1 MSLLNDIR
9 ATLASTAPGYRALI
23 PNLPSSDSAWV
34 LREDSQ
40 TCSVFFCLPLSML
53 ALKINEEFA
62 NIKLYNLEQHIS
74 GAQINCLVLH
84 CLDHSKR
91 EQFALICEDFI
102 NPAKRIEISTDPCG
116 WWRSWSE
123 LLGNSSSD
131 NSPHSVLGELLV
143 WRRMF
148 DIGVTMTWS
157 GPDGS
162 THDLV
167 GDVFDIE
174 VKSTTQRYG
183 KRITISGEH
192 QLHVAQGKKLYLAF
206 MRFEPS
212 LGSESINST
221 LGHILSRGISSTH
234 IERDLDRLGH
244 PIGRHSRVES
254 YLLHDA
260 EIYEV
265 TSSFPKIV
273 PSSFFG
279 GVLPA
284 GIENIK
290 YEVDLALLS
299 PISALDSFIP

>member
-23 PNLPSSDSAWV
+23 PNLPATESAWV

-40 TCSVFFCLPLSML
+40 TCSVFFCLPLSMV

-74 GAQINCLVLH
+74 GSQINSLVLH

-102 NPAKRIEISTDPCG
+102 NPAKRAEISADPYE
-116 WWRSWSE
+116 WWKSWSE

-131 NSPHSVLGELLV
+131 ASPHSVLGELLV

-148 DIGVTMTWS
+148 NSGVTMSWS

-162 THDLV
+162 THDLI

-206 MRFEPS
+206 MRFEQSIGGECVNGVKSDLLSHGVNTTS
-212 LGSESINST
+212 LEK
-221 LGHILSRGISSTH
+221 
-234 IERDLDRLGH
+234 DLDHLGM
-244 PIGRHSRVES
+244 PIGRHAREIS
-254 YLLHDA
+254 YMLHDA

-265 TSSFPKIV
+265 SSSFPKIV
-273 PSSFFG
+273 PSSFSG
-279 GVLPA
+279 GVIPN
-284 GIENIK
+284 GIEKIK
-290 YEVDLALLS
+290 YEVDLSLLT
-299 PISALDSFIP
+299 PISSLDSFVP